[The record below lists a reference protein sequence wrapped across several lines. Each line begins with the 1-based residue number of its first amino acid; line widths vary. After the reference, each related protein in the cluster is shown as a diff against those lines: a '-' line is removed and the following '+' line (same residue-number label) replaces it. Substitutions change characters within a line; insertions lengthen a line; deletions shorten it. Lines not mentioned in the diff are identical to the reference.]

1 MKYIAILLLML
12 TCGCI
17 QFNWTSRIDEN
28 GNSIANLGEEV
39 ASISINNELIQGS
52 RFNQGHHVN
61 INIDDK
67 SRTNVEKVG
76 LICFADGG
84 STLEN
89 THMHASKYEDMI
101 RSAYECSIPK

>member
-1 MKYIAILLLML
+1 MKHISTWLMLML
-12 TCGCI
+12 TCGCV

-28 GNSIANLGEEV
+28 CNSIANLGKKDV

-67 SRTNVEKVG
+67 SSVKIDKVG

-84 STLEN
+84 STL
-89 THMHASKYEDMI
+89 
-101 RSAYECSIPK
+101 